1 MLFFYDIFGKK
12 HGTHYEE
19 GLVDVYN
26 DQMYDSVFAHMTKK
40 RSQFEIT
47 QKALNQV
54 IIKKSMLRPVR
65 EKAGLG
71 SPPIAFTTN
80 ASESVNA
87 VLKRKVDY
95 KRNELPIF
103 LKELKELI
111 QEQDNEITRAIIGR
125 GKYVIES
132 KYKRFQKTILLQV

>member
-1 MLFFYDIFGKK
+1 M
-12 HGTHYEE
+12 
-19 GLVDVYN
+19 
-26 DQMYDSVFAHMTKK
+26 
-40 RSQFEIT
+40 T
-47 QKALNQV
+47 QKALNQFIQWFKLNKEV

-132 KYKRFQKTILLQV
+132 KYKRFQKTESEWFTKMKEADRTRHLQKFSSFSLSSSCGSPILLQV